1 VDGDGYIGGYANF
14 VWESAISVGHLKGGF
29 VGVFVRI
36 AEGAED
42 TEEHRKEGFGGVYV
56 YACIRAYVYTPF
68 APLGLT
74 FVCATFT
81 IHLSHLWC

>member
-14 VWESAISVGHLKGGF
+14 VWESAIFVGCLKGGF

-42 TEEHRKEGFGGVYV
+42 TEEH
-56 YACIRAYVYTPF
+56 
-68 APLGLT
+68 
-74 FVCATFT
+74 
-81 IHLSHLWC
+81 